1 MRELTEVGKILEAY
15 RKSDEISLR
24 TQASKIGLSFS
35 YLSDISHGNRG
46 MTVPVLKK
54 IVTCYKY
61 RCVGKD
67 FITLATACFDSEVFR
82 RYKIRTHNVDDNVA
96 IRDLIFILTGEQL

>member
-1 MRELTEVGKILEAY
+1 MKELTEVGKILEAY
-15 RKSDEISLR
+15 RSSDKMSLR

-35 YLSDISHGNRG
+35 YLSDISHGNRNL
-46 MTVPVLKK
+46 TVPVLKR
-54 IVTCYKY
+54 IVAYYKY

-67 FITLATACFDSEVFR
+67 FITLATSCFDTEVFR
-82 RYKIRTHNVDDNVA
+82 RYKIRTHSVDDNVA